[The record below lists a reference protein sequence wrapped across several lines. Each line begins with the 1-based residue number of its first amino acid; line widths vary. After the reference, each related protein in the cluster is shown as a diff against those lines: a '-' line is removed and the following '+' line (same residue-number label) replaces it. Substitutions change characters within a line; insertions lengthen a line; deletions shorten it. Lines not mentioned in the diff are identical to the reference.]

1 MSFDRRKRSLA
12 GCCFNFQQPLD
23 PSYMPLQRDFRPA
36 QPLVTGINRRQT
48 LGLLMALGVPL
59 AHAQTELT
67 DLAKIR
73 ANGTLK
79 VALYKD
85 NAPFSSGPG
94 NDITGLDVALA
105 EGLAR
110 QLKLK
115 LSLLPFDAGEKMN
128 DDLRNMVWRGHYMG
142 YGPADIMLHVPVDK
156 YLIQQN
162 RQVLIFAPY
171 MRQVQVL
178 LHDTRKL
185 AEVTGPDD
193 LKGHTLAAERG
204 TGTASVLMG
213 HNNGMLR
220 SQVVLHNSG
229 VGAAKAVFDG
239 QATAAYVLRSQA
251 ESAMAQSGGKQAHWA
266 MTSMPLAGIPENGW
280 PLGMAIKSENKDLGQ
295 ALEAAMKG
303 LRESG
308 ELLAIFQQNG
318 MTLTAP

>member
-1 MSFDRRKRSLA
+1 MPSFREFSKSTQPVNGVSRRQSLA
-12 GCCFNFQQPLD
+12 F
-23 PSYMPLQRDFRPA
+23 
-36 QPLVTGINRRQT
+36 
-48 LGLLMALGVPL
+48 LMALGAPL
-59 AHAQTELT
+59 AQAQTELS

-85 NAPFSSGPG
+85 NAPFSGGPG
-94 NDITGLDVALA
+94 NDMTGLDVALA

-110 QLKLK
+110 QLQLK
-115 LSLLPFDAGEKMN
+115 LSILPFDAGEKMN

-185 AEVTGPDD
+185 AEVNGPDD
-193 LKGHTLAAERG
+193 LKGHSLVAERG

-213 HNNGMLR
+213 HNSGLLR
-220 SQVVLHNSG
+220 SQVTLHNSG
-229 VGAAKAVFDG
+229 VGAAKAVLDG

-251 ESAMAQSGGKQAHWA
+251 ESAMAQAGGKQAHWA
-266 MTSMPLAGIPENGW
+266 MTSMPLSGIPENGW
-280 PLGMAIKSENKDLGQ
+280 PLGMAIKADNKDLGQ
-295 ALEAAMKG
+295 ALESAMKG

-308 ELLAIFQQNG
+308 ELLAMFQQNG

>member
-1 MSFDRRKRSLA
+1 MPSFREFSKSTQPVNGVSRRQSLA
-12 GCCFNFQQPLD
+12 F
-23 PSYMPLQRDFRPA
+23 
-36 QPLVTGINRRQT
+36 
-48 LGLLMALGVPL
+48 LMALGAPL
-59 AHAQTELT
+59 AQAQTELS

-94 NDITGLDVALA
+94 NDMTGLDVALA

-110 QLKLK
+110 QLQLK
-115 LSLLPFDAGEKMN
+115 LSILPFDAGEKMN

-185 AEVTGPDD
+185 AEVNGPDD
-193 LKGHTLAAERG
+193 LKGHSLVAERG

-213 HNNGMLR
+213 HNSGMLR
-220 SQVVLHNSG
+220 SQVTLHNSG
-229 VGAAKAVFDG
+229 VGAAKAVLDG

-251 ESAMAQSGGKQAHWA
+251 ESAMAQAGGKQAHWA
-266 MTSMPLAGIPENGW
+266 MTSMPLSGIPENGW
-280 PLGMAIKSENKDLGQ
+280 PLGMAIKADNKDLGQ
-295 ALEAAMKG
+295 ALESAMKG
-303 LRESG
+303 LRASG
-308 ELLAIFQQNG
+308 ELLAMFQQNG

>member
-1 MSFDRRKRSLA
+1 MPSL
-12 GCCFNFQQPLD
+12 
-23 PSYMPLQRDFRPA
+23 SDFSQSNPRA
-36 QPLVTGINRRQT
+36 NGISRRQSI
-48 LGLLMALGVPL
+48 GFLMALGAPL
-59 AHAQTELT
+59 AQAQTELS

-85 NAPFSSGPG
+85 NAPFSGGLG
-94 NDITGLDVALA
+94 NDMAGLDVALA

-110 QLKLK
+110 QMKLK

-193 LKGHTLAAERG
+193 LKGHKLVAERG

-213 HNNGMLR
+213 HNGGMLR
-220 SQVVLHNSG
+220 PQVTLHNSG

-251 ESAMAQSGGKQAHWA
+251 ESAMAQAGGQQAHWA
-266 MTSMPLAGIPENGW
+266 MTSMPLSGIPENGW
-280 PLGMAIKSENKDLGQ
+280 PLGMAIKAENKDLGQ
-295 ALEAAMKG
+295 ALESAMKG

-308 ELLAIFQQNG
+308 ELLAMFQQNG

>member
-1 MSFDRRKRSLA
+1 MPSRTNSPSL
-12 GCCFNFQQPLD
+12 
-23 PSYMPLQRDFRPA
+23 
-36 QPLVTGINRRQT
+36 NRRQS
-48 LGLLMALGVPL
+48 LALLMALGAPF
-59 AHAQTELT
+59 AQAQTELS

-85 NAPFSSGPG
+85 NAPFSGGSA
-94 NDITGLDVALA
+94 NNLAGLDVALA

-115 LSLLPFDAGEKMN
+115 LSLLPFDAGEKMD

-185 AEVTGPDD
+185 PQVDGPED
-193 LKGHTLAAERG
+193 LKGHSLVVERG

-213 HNNGMLR
+213 HNSGMLR
-220 SQVVLHNSG
+220 AQVTLHDTG
-229 VGAAKAVFDG
+229 VAAARAVMEGKAD
-239 QATAAYVLRSQA
+239 AAYVLRSQA
-251 ESAMAQSGGKQAHWA
+251 ESAMAAAGGKPAHLA
-266 MTSMPLAGIPENGW
+266 MTPMPLTGIPENGW
-280 PLGMAIKSENKDLGQ
+280 PLGMAIKAENKDLGQ
-295 ALEAAMKG
+295 ALELAMKG

-308 ELLAIFQQNG
+308 ELLAMFQQNG
-318 MTLTAP
+318 LTLMAP